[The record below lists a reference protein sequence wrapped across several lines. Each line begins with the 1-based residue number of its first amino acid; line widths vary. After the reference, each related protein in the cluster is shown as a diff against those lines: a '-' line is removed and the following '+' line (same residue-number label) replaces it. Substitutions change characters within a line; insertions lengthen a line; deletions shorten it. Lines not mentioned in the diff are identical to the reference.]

1 MKRSGR
7 KSLSQTKAPLKE
19 QIKGSKTNPKGS
31 ASSSEKAS
39 KIKLSEKIVDI
50 LKKKKEKYKIREDLV
65 RSWGLGE
72 IRPPSQ
78 QEKDQFF
85 LYYHYLPWSYL
96 IEVKKKYWN
105 T

>member
-1 MKRSGR
+1 MN
-7 KSLSQTKAPLKE
+7 LKE
-19 QIKGSKTNPKGS
+19 LKLTKT
-31 ASSSEKAS
+31 
-39 KIKLSEKIVDI
+39 ILRTIRH
-50 LKKKKEKYKIREDLV
+50 LKKSHIIRRESKRLGGTSERDIARAKRFGDIKKEKYKIREDLV

-78 QEKDQFF
+78 QEKNQFF

>member
-1 MKRSGR
+1 MN
-7 KSLSQTKAPLKE
+7 LKE
-19 QIKGSKTNPKGS
+19 LRLTKTILR
-31 ASSSEKAS
+31 A
-39 KIKLSEKIVDI
+39 IRH
-50 LKKKKEKYKIREDLV
+50 LKKSHIIREESKRRGGTPERDIARAKRFGDIKKEKYDIREDLV

-85 LYYHYLPWSYL
+85 LYYHYLTRSYL